1 MAKTVAHPIF
11 IGKRVNWEHSKKTK
25 AKSSEFSLTSNF
37 IIEIGSSVRRIEE
50 LTRYWYQSECW
61 RSVYIRR
68 CVVDVECTVQ
78 LDDYYSTVD
87 VYFPWFSRCH
97 TKWLLMCV
105 ITRGKQPTK
114 QTNEPNRP
122 TNQPT
127 NQQTRINP
135 SIARVSSA
143 CEKSSFLVLSLAFH
157 SLPRPSRCFTRRRP
171 PCGNAVVVS
180 FFLLLWISLRFFVLS
195 SVVEKSLVFVVF
207 PWLLLFV
214 LIFPLIYGL
223 PPPPTPLIQSR
234 PWVDYAKD
242 TISR

>member
-1 MAKTVAHPIF
+1 MAKTVAPPIF

-61 RSVYIRR
+61 RSAYIRR

-127 NQQTRINP
+127 YTNQSIYRTRFKCLWKIIFP
-135 SIARVSSA
+135 CFVSRFSFATAAIA
-143 CEKSSFLVLSLAFH
+143 LFH
-157 SLPRPSRCFTRRRP
+157 SP
-171 PCGNAVVVS
+171 A
-180 FFLLLWISLRFFVLS
+180 
-195 SVVEKSLVFVVF
+195 
-207 PWLLLFV
+207 
-214 LIFPLIYGL
+214 
-223 PPPPTPLIQSR
+223 PTMR
-234 PWVDYAKD
+234 
-242 TISR
+242 